1 MKILPAIVIPARP
14 GDDQSRRL
22 GRGAPTDYWTG
33 CAWSFGQPA
42 TSVSRGPAVVEI
54 GERMNRTQDVDD
66 EKFGDGPLGLG
77 AALAEFP
84 ELRRLVDLLRAGW
97 QFLPVSSGEEFVEV
111 RGVRVWPD
119 EGVDAITMRFTTDAA
134 GLRRDRYGDV
144 VWERAGDLADVIDGL
159 LALPAPSDPA
169 APRLVLRTSTRLW
182 TPTP

>member
-1 MKILPAIVIPARP
+1 
-14 GDDQSRRL
+14 
-22 GRGAPTDYWTG
+22 
-33 CAWSFGQPA
+33 
-42 TSVSRGPAVVEI
+42 
-54 GERMNRTQDVDD
+54 MNRLQGGND
-66 EKFGDGPLGLG
+66 EKFGDAPLDPG

-97 QFLPVSSGEEFVEV
+97 QLLPVSSGGELVEV

-119 EGVDAITMRFTTDAA
+119 QWVDAITMRFTTDAA
-134 GLRRDRYGDV
+134 GLRRDRSGDV
-144 VWERAGDLADVIDGL
+144 VWERAGDLADVVDGL